1 MLYMNRLVLIKP
13 SKEYK
18 DAIIEMLDEWS
29 SYNATH
35 VTDPSPR
42 AIFHDY
48 SDFDAYLAE
57 FVRAETKPKPE
68 HVPAT
73 TYFAL
78 DEQRNKIVGA
88 ICIRHYLTEAL
99 LNSGGHIG
107 DGVRPSERGKG
118 YGKEILRLALKECKY
133 TFRIKKVLIS
143 AHSDNIASI
152 KAIEANGGIFDKTVM
167 DDGKP
172 LQLYWVHLDGHTKYT
187 QNDLALDI
195 ETLRKKRF
203 MNLISEEKFE
213 EEKHELAQKYLADKD
228 ND

>member
-1 MLYMNRLVLIKP
+1 MHLKLVKP
-13 SKEYK
+13 SKRYRNQ
-18 DAIIEMLDEWS
+18 IIDMLDEWS
-29 SYNATH
+29 QYNKEHPNANGSPKALFL
-35 VTDPSPR
+35 TDYHNFPLYLKEISN
-42 AIFHDY
+42 AIY
-48 SDFDAYLAE
+48 Y
-57 FVRAETKPKPE
+57 PKRGL
-68 HVPAT
+68 VPAT
-73 TYFAL
+73 LLFAY
-78 DEQRNKIVGA
+78 DKDRDMMVGA
-88 ICIRHYLTEAL
+88 CQIRHYLNDKLKEG
-99 LNSGGHIG
+99 GGHIG

-172 LQLYWVHLDGHTKYT
+172 LQLYWIHLDGHTKYT